1 MKVAILTI
9 HSINLGNRLQNYA
22 LQEYLKSKK
31 IHVETLQRTVDN
43 RNFFKK
49 IKQTVG
55 CYIKHDKLSCFR
67 WFDRKIN
74 WSKDIVSNE
83 HLTADIADHYDFV
96 VAGSDQ
102 IWNPYFGFNS
112 ELEFITFVPKE
123 KRVSYAAS
131 FGVSKIEQKYAKNYA
146 KLLSGIDH
154 CSVREEC
161 GQEIVLELTGKSPV
175 IMPDPTILLMKNN
188 WLRVER
194 HPAFAVSKKFF
205 FVYFIGEYTE
215 KTKKKIH
222 FEAEKYEANVIE
234 IIKDRSELD
243 GQVGP
248 AEFLWLVHHSERTFT
263 DSYHGSVLTLLI
275 QRKGLVIFPR
285 QGDTKDMSSRFDTL
299 WDIFGIRGK
308 IEKSADNI
316 YVPAEAMKGI
326 EDYQELLISKADNFL
341 KNAFGTNLE

>member
-22 LQEYLKSKK
+22 LQEYLKRKK

-43 RNFFKK
+43 RNCFKK

-55 CYIKHDKLSCFR
+55 CYIKRDKLSCFR

-74 WSKDIVSNE
+74 WSKDVVSKE
-83 HLTADIADHYDFV
+83 HLTAGITDHYDFV

-102 IWNPYFGFNS
+102 IWNPYFDFNS
-112 ELEFITFVPKE
+112 ELDFITFVPKE

-131 FGVSKIEQKYAKNYA
+131 FGVSQIEQKYAKNYA

-154 CSVREEC
+154 CSVREER
-161 GQEIVLELTGKSPV
+161 GQEIVFELTGKSPDV
-175 IMPDPTILLMKNN
+175 MPDPTILLTKDN

-194 HPAFAVSKKFF
+194 HPAFMVSKKFF
-205 FVYFIGEYTE
+205 FVYFIGKYTE
-215 KTKKKIH
+215 ETKKKIH
-222 FEAEKYEANVIE
+222 IEAEKYGADVVE

-243 GQVGP
+243 GQIGP

-263 DSYHGSVLTLLI
+263 DSYHGSVFTLLL
-275 QRKGLVIFPR
+275 QRKGLAVFSR

-299 WDIFGIRGK
+299 WDMFGIKEK
-308 IEKSADNI
+308 IEKTADMI
-316 YVPAEAMKGI
+316 YVSAESMTEI
-326 EDYQELLISKADNFL
+326 EDYQELSISKADSFF
-341 KNAFGTNLE
+341 KNSFGMNLE